1 MTLGQLMS
9 LVGVANKGEGGAA
22 PKAQA
27 QPGTVTDLAMLAS
40 MRVG

>member
-22 PKAQA
+22 PKT
-27 QPGTVTDLAMLAS
+27 QPGTAVDLAMLAT
-40 MRVG
+40 MKVG